1 MSRRDLWRGPR
12 QPCDELTWL
21 LATAVTAATM
31 VLAGRTVLALKHGTF
46 LPRQPV
52 IDPAN
57 GQGGAEDA

>member
-1 MSRRDLWRGPR
+1 M
-12 QPCDELTWL
+12 
-21 LATAVTAATM
+21 TAATM